1 MPIYWLP
8 TYWLSPL
15 FVIAEEKAENKQFY
29 IECKG
34 DETFWIEAAGT
45 MTIDNFK
52 AKIETEQGV
61 PVDEQRLVF
70 AGKQLEGTH
79 TISKVVTD
87 AGEVETARLH
97 FILESIGGGTCRTR

>member
-1 MPIYWLP
+1 MP

-34 DETFWIEAAGT
+34 DETFWVKVKGAD
-45 MTIDNFK
+45 TIGDIK
-52 AKIETEQGV
+52 AEIQEQEDI
-61 PVDEQRLVF
+61 PYDQQRLIF
-70 AGKQLEGTH
+70 GGKKLEDDR
-79 TISKVVTD
+79 TIKDIVEE
-87 AGEVETARLH
+87 AGEKETARLH